1 MSCLSVIMAVGFPF
15 GFVGSIGKVG
25 PDAAVQFRPGESLRC
40 AFVTLDRDGG
50 RLNL

>member
-1 MSCLSVIMAVGFPF
+1 MAVDLPF
-15 GFVGSIGKVG
+15 GFVESGGKVG